1 MANCFKKKVSKQDIK
16 SLESE
21 ANLHPVQFFLIFS
34 ETITV
39 RPYFIHNQSIL
50 QICSSHAD

>member
-1 MANCFKKKVSKQDIK
+1 MANCLKKKVSKQDIK

-21 ANLHPVQFFLIFS
+21 ANLHPVQLFLIFS

-50 QICSSHAD
+50 QICSSHAE